1 MQMTNKKILVIAI
14 ILSLITSFMIYSY
27 INSLMNDN
35 DMNEY
40 IKVVVAENNIE
51 TKTIIS
57 NKDVKLK
64 EIMIDYVS
72 LNAYTNINDVVGKYA
87 KENIIQGEQVISDRI
102 VNEDK
107 MILSYKVP
115 EGRRAVSIHVNE
127 AVMVADFIRPGDYI
141 DVMVTF
147 DKYEIE
153 TGTEKIIY
161 PRTTKVILQNIL
173 VLGMGQ
179 QQDVPDEPRVELP
192 QTVTLAVTLEDAE
205 KLAFSEET
213 GVLKMALRRVGDESI
228 MQTPGVIRENISEKG
243 RYIVPK

>member
-27 INSLMNDN
+27 INRLKNN
-35 DMNEY
+35 TDMNEY
-40 IKVVVAENNIE
+40 IKVVIAEKNIE
-51 TKTIIS
+51 AKTIIS

-64 EIMIDYVS
+64 EIMIDYVNP
-72 LNAYTNINDVVGKYA
+72 NAYTNIEDVVGKYA
-87 KENIIQGEQVISDRI
+87 KEIIIEGEQVLSERI

-115 EGRRAVSIHVNE
+115 EGRRAVTIHVNE

-153 TGTEKIIY
+153 TMAEKIIY

-179 QQDVPDEPRVELP
+179 LQKVPDEPRIELP
-192 QTVTLAVTLEDAE
+192 QTVTLAVTLEEAE

-213 GVLKMALRRVGDESI
+213 GVLKMALRHVGDESI
-228 MQTPGVIRENISEKG
+228 KQTPGVLRENISDKG
-243 RYIVPK
+243 RYVVPK